1 MKQFIG
7 NKNILI
13 TLVGLAVLIIA
24 IQWRMA
30 EPDILVSARNIV
42 FDNYQRIKPRTAV
55 PTPVRIVDI
64 DDGSLEKLGQWPWP
78 RSRMAN
84 LVERL
89 TQLGAAAIAFDVV
102 FAQADRTTG
111 REISRQLDE
120 IDWPDR
126 EPLKTILN
134 RLPDNDQIFA
144 DAIAKSSVILGFFVL
159 PSSTNP
165 LHPNSMP
172 LNKAK
177 YAFLGQDPKPLLG
190 KKVEN
195 STASLQIFQQSAA
208 GIALANAS
216 PGKTDDIVRKVPLFF
231 QDGKTLLSSLSV
243 ETLRVA
249 QGKSTFIIK
258 TSSASGEVDSGAS
271 AITEA
276 KVGQYSFPLTKNG
289 EFNVYYA
296 NHHADDY
303 IPALEVLSGNQEQ
316 LRQHVEGNI
325 MLVGTSAAGLEDLR
339 ISALG
344 ETIPGVS
351 IHAQIIDQILTQTF
365 LSRPDW
371 ANGAEI
377 MFVIII
383 CLLILAIL
391 PFANALGSAIAVGLL
406 AAIIVA
412 TSWFAFSQYGLLI
425 DPIFPTITMVLLFIT
440 VTVIR
445 FAVTEREKRFVRSA
459 FQHYLA
465 PDLLNQLEQ
474 KPESLKL
481 GGEIRDMTLMF
492 MDIRG
497 FTPISEKLTPEEL
510 VVFLNRLLSP
520 LSEIILKHEGAID
533 KYIGD
538 CIMAFWNAPLDVK
551 DHRRKAATA
560 GLKML
565 ECVDQLN
572 ASDIFQFKSANADL
586 GNVEIGIGINSGE
599 GCVGNLGSSQR
610 FDYSV
615 VGDTVNV
622 AARIE
627 SSCKKFGWPLLLS
640 DNTAQACKDLAMLKA
655 GMVALKG
662 KSEPVALYALMG
674 DEAFS
679 DTEYFKELSR
689 LHDDLVKELE
699 QIGWRNGGE
708 KILEKI
714 NKCRKHANQNLD
726 DFYRNIEADCC

>member
-1 MKQFIG
+1 MKKIIG
-7 NKNILI
+7 NKNVFI
-13 TLVGLAVLIIA
+13 TLIGLAVLFMA

-30 EPDILVSARNIV
+30 EPDILKSARNIV
-42 FDNYQRIKPRTAV
+42 FDNYQRIKPRKAD

-64 DDGSLEKLGQWPWP
+64 DDASLKKIGQWPWP
-78 RSRMAN
+78 RTRMAN

-89 TQLGAAAIAFDVV
+89 TELGAATIAFDVV

-126 EPLKTILN
+126 ENLKTILN
-134 RLPDNDQIFA
+134 SLPDNDRIFA
-144 DAIAKSSVILGFFVL
+144 DAIASSPVVLGFFVL
-159 PSSTNP
+159 PPSTNKSV
-165 LHPNSMP
+165 LNSMP

-177 YAFLGQDPKPLLG
+177 YAFLGQDPKPLL
-190 KKVEN
+190 KKVVN
-195 STASLQIFQQSAA
+195 STASLPIFQEPAA
-208 GIALANAS
+208 GIGIANAS
-216 PGKTDDIVRKVPLFF
+216 PGKTDDIVRKVPIFF
-231 QDGKTLLSSLSV
+231 QDGTSLLPSLSV
-243 ETLRVA
+243 ETLRIA
-249 QGKSTFIIK
+249 LGKSTFIVK
-258 TSSASGEVDSGAS
+258 TTSASGELDSGVS

-276 KVGQYSFPLTKNG
+276 KVGQFPFPLTKHG
-289 EFNVYYA
+289 EFNIYYA
-296 NHHADDY
+296 HQQADRY
-303 IPALEVLSGNQEQ
+303 IPALEILSGNQDG
-316 LRQHVEGNI
+316 LRQQIEGNI
-325 MLVGTSAAGLEDLR
+325 ILVGTSAAGLEDLR

-351 IHAQIIDQILTQTF
+351 IHAQIIDQILTGTF

-371 ANGAEI
+371 AKGAEI
-377 MFVIII
+377 LFVIVI
-383 CLLILAIL
+383 CLLILAVL
-391 PFANALGSAIAVGLL
+391 PFSSALGSAMVGSVL
-406 AAIIVA
+406 AAIIIA
-412 TSWFAFSQYGLLI
+412 TSWFAFSQKGLLI
-425 DPIFPTITMVLLFIT
+425 DPVFPTVTAVTLFLLT
-440 VTVIR
+440 TVIR

-497 FTPISEKLTPEEL
+497 FTPISEKLDPEEL
-510 VVFLNRLLSP
+510 VVFLNKLLSP

-551 DHRRKAATA
+551 DHRRKAAKA
-560 GLKML
+560 ALEMLK
-565 ECVDQLN
+565 CVKELN
-572 ASDIFQFKSANADL
+572 DSDTFQFKSGNSGL
-586 GNVEIGIGINSGE
+586 GAIEIGIGLNSGE

-640 DNTAQACKDLAMLKA
+640 LDTAQSCEDFAMLKA
-655 GMVALKG
+655 GMVSLKG
-662 KSEPVALYALMG
+662 KSEPIALFVLIG
-674 DEAFS
+674 DEEFS
-679 DTEYFKELSR
+679 DSQYFKTLSR
-689 LHDDLVKELE
+689 LHADLVKDLE
-699 QIGWRNGGE
+699 QIGWKDGGE
-708 KILEKI
+708 KILSKI
-714 NKCRKHANQNLD
+714 TKCRKYANENLNE
-726 DFYRNIEADCC
+726 FYLNIEADCC